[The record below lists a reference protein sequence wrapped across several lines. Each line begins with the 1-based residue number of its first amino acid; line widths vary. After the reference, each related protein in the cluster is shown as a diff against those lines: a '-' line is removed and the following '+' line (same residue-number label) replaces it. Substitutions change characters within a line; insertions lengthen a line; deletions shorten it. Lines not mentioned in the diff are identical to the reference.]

1 MAKISSFKIAAGIFG
16 IAALLKISVF
26 AIAIAMLGMASSARA
41 SSLGKPCTA
50 APENQWLSVEA
61 LQSKVEA
68 LGYKVQKAKLKNAC
82 GELYALD
89 KSGNRVELFID
100 PTNGRISGQLLIA
113 RQ

>member
-1 MAKISSFKIAAGIFG
+1 MAKISSFKIATGIFG
-16 IAALLKISVF
+16 IAALVKISVF
-26 AIAIAMLGMASSARA
+26 AIAIAMLGIMSSAQA

-61 LQSKVEA
+61 LQSKAEA
-68 LGYKVQKAKLKNAC
+68 RGYKVQKAKLKNAC

-89 KSGNRVELFID
+89 NSGNRVELFVD
-100 PTNGRISGQLLIA
+100 PTNGEITGQLLIA